1 MSTDSAASGTAPESG
16 NPMENPAFLTAP
28 QAVFPGLRAQRAISL
43 GERGVLVT
51 RSADIAT
58 LLTNPE
64 VFSSGVGV
72 AQTGTERPLI
82 PLQIDPPKHREYR
95 RILDPLFSPQRMKE
109 MEGPITELARGLV
122 DAIATES
129 EVDFVQ
135 QFSLRFPSQV
145 FLALLGLPL
154 GELPTFLEMK
164 DGFIRPESITGRPR
178 GHEDSVALLK
188 TTAASIYEY
197 FDAVIADRRS
207 TPGED
212 IVSRFLQTEVE
223 GARLSHEDILDIC
236 FLFLVAGLDTV
247 SASLDCMMLHLALH
261 PDRRHALVNDPTLI
275 PNAVEELLRWESPVM
290 MVARFATQDTEIAG
304 CPVRKGQ
311 VVTGLL
317 GAANTDEREI
327 PEPEAVRFNRD
338 TNRHIAFGRGPH
350 RCLGSHLARLEL
362 RIALREWHARI
373 PDYRV
378 PDGFQPA
385 FTTTIRSLVAL
396 PLQLDPSA

>member
-1 MSTDSAASGTAPESG
+1 M
-16 NPMENPAFLTAP
+16 
-28 QAVFPGLRAQRAISL
+28 
-43 GERGVLVT
+43 
-51 RSADIAT
+51 
-58 LLTNPE
+58 
-64 VFSSGVGV
+64 

-122 DAIATES
+122 D
-129 EVDFVQ
+129 
-135 QFSLRFPSQV
+135 
-145 FLALLGLPL
+145 
-154 GELPTFLEMK
+154 
-164 DGFIRPESITGRPR
+164 
-178 GHEDSVALLK
+178 
-188 TTAASIYEY
+188 
-197 FDAVIADRRS
+197 
-207 TPGED
+207 
-212 IVSRFLQTEVE
+212 
-223 GARLSHEDILDIC
+223 
-236 FLFLVAGLDTV
+236 
-247 SASLDCMMLHLALH
+247 
-261 PDRRHALVNDPTLI
+261 
-275 PNAVEELLRWESPVM
+275 WESPVM

-311 VVTGLL
+311 VVTDLL

-338 TNRHIAFGRGPH
+338 ANRHIAFGRGPH